1 MSEDEKILMQLE
13 QEWSLE
19 KVYQQELENREK
31 IGIKKG
37 IKKGLKQSVEEGR
50 KEGIEE
56 GIHLKQISTVKKL
69 LERGM
74 SIKDIAEIEEITE
87 EEVIKIQEEL

>member
-1 MSEDEKILMQLE
+1 MSIGRKNRILKKIGDKVLKMSEDEKILMQLE

-19 KVYQQELENREK
+19 KAYQQELENREK
-31 IGIKKG
+31 IGIEKG
-37 IKKGLKQSVEEGR
+37 
-50 KEGIEE
+50 
-56 GIHLKQISTVKKL
+56 LKQISTIKKL

>member
-19 KVYQQELENREK
+19 KAYQQELENREK
-31 IGIKKG
+31 IGIE
-37 IKKGLKQSVEEGR
+37 KGLKQGFEEG
-50 KEGIEE
+50 
-56 GIHLKQISTVKKL
+56 LKQISTVKKL